1 MTNKV
6 KEKEKK
12 KKKLSIY
19 LNNKGRYEIGD
30 AKLLIVQSI
39 KEPLS
44 IGYAIP
50 PRVVLSISHG
60 AWGKHELQR
69 IHRNLW
75 VISTH

>member
-19 LNNKGRYEIGD
+19 LNNKGRYETGD
-30 AKLLIVQSI
+30 AKFLIVQSI

-50 PRVVLSISHG
+50 QRVVLSISHG
-60 AWGKHELQR
+60 AWGKHELQG